1 MIARRLV
8 LALLVT
14 GATALAPAAAQVF
27 TPQSST
33 GLTVTFQTERM
44 GGSRVLIFGDVR
56 NATGQTYERVVLL
69 AEGLDGAG
77 QVVSRGRTYV
87 SGTVNPNSS
96 SAFGWTSIGCPSRAR
111 RNAVRSSSN
120 GPNEYRSTRTAIG
133 PSNGS
138 ATT

>member
-14 GATALAPAAAQVF
+14 GATALAPAAAQVY
-27 TPQSST
+27 TPQSGT

-96 SAFGWTSIGCPSRAR
+96 TAFELRFLASGAER
-111 RNAVRSSSN
+111 R
-120 GPNEYRSTRTAIG
+120 YRVTVESFQQVQ
-133 PSNGS
+133 N
-138 ATT
+138 